1 MDGWMK
7 GGLGRGTAGFLQ
19 RRCSA
24 RACCETGPK
33 PSQRSG
39 WGGEEK
45 RTYVRYAFIR
55 SHAACQSSSTSL
67 GAWGNAAQKQ
77 SLLLERTGLVL
88 LCHLEKA

>member
-1 MDGWMK
+1 MDEGRPRPWDRRVSPKTLLRK
-7 GGLGRGTAGFLQ
+7 GVLRNGTETLSEERG
-19 RRCSA
+19 
-24 RACCETGPK
+24 
-33 PSQRSG
+33 
-39 WGGEEK
+39 GGEEK